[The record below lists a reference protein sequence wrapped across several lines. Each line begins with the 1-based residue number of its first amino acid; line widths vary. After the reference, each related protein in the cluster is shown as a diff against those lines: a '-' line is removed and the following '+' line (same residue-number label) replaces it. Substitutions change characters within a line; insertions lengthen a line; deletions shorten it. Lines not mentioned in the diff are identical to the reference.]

1 MKYLILILCLPGF
14 ALAHDDHHKTVY
26 ETTINQTTIHQSGA
40 ASAIATSQI
49 AKDWNTTVLQ
59 MGVGFGTYNGSTAI
73 AIGGAYKL
81 CKDCLLF
88 TGSIARED
96 NKTAAGFGINM
107 RF

>member
-1 MKYLILILCLPGF
+1 MKYLIIFFLCLPGVLF
-14 ALAHDDHHKTVY
+14 AHDDHY
-26 ETTINQTTIHQSGA
+26 TTINQTTIHQSGGA

-73 AIGGAYKL
+73 AVGGAYKL

-96 NKTAAGFGINM
+96 NKTSAGFGINM